1 MLNTFAK
8 FTQYFSNVFQNL
20 INFSLSFAL
29 ILKNVLSLKN
39 FSKFLFSLKIFQ
51 TII

>member
-8 FTQYFSNVFQNL
+8 FTQYLSNIFQNL
-20 INFSLSFAL
+20 LNFSLRFAL
-29 ILKNVLSLKN
+29 IFKIFLSLKM
-39 FSKFLFSLKIFQ
+39 FSKFLFSLKNFQ